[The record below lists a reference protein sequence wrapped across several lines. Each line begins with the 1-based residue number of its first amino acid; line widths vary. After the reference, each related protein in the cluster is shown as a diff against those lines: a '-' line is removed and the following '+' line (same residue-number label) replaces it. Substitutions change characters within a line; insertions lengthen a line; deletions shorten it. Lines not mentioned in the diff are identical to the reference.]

1 MHISYMKKLF
11 LMLLCAAGLVA
22 AQAADG
28 PLPGKFSV
36 GENHQV
42 QFSQGNLQ
50 YQPNGLFWRFAEHQY
65 DYVGHTTAGN
75 VNYAFD
81 KCNNTLIDQYYDGW
95 IDLFGWGT
103 GDEPWNAAEESR
115 LYSMFNEWGANTIM
129 NGGFFNSGWRT
140 LTWEEWFYLLVS
152 RPHAENLRGQAT
164 VNKVHG
170 LILLPDEWTQ
180 PKKLNFIP
188 SANDWNT
195 NTYSASQWKQ
205 MEQNGAVFLPAGG
218 FRSGHEV
225 SVVGVMGFYWSS
237 TLYPDNADDARD
249 IFFSEKRIGPKD
261 HEKRFYGLSVRL
273 VMDVP
278 GSYTMQKPQSTP
290 EQPKQPTT
298 NDQRLTTNNTQTTK
312 GAPTGTFSSTTAPA
326 PQPAAPAPKP
336 AATKTP
342 NPVPVGGLPGIFS
355 VSAGKQVYFSM
366 GNAQY
371 NEDGYYPLEQFAEHQ
386 WYIVGDATRGDVYYN
401 GVKCDNNKLK
411 RGFAG
416 WADLFEWGGDMS
428 QNSAF
433 YTYSTFFGWHDWG
446 ERSFQNGGYPESGM
460 WRTLTSDEWMYL
472 FDRRPNARNLRGQ
485 ATVCNHHGYILLPDA
500 WQLPQGL
507 SFRPQPN
514 NWTTNT
520 YTEEQW
526 KQMEQNGA
534 VFLPAAGV
542 RNGKEIQGIDEIG
555 AYWSS
560 TKYRQQ
566 GESDVEAKGVYF
578 TANSAKANMFD
589 TWHHGFS
596 VRLVQDI
603 DFVKPKKKS
612 AWDGVTQQ
620 QLDKLPPLEP
630 EGEWKLY
637 DDMHVI
643 GDINPREGFRRV
655 KVPQGSFAEF
665 LRNYPLKGDWTVY
678 DYTGKQLPA
687 QAQFACQAVL
697 DIDIGNRD
705 LLQCADAVMLL
716 RAEYLY
722 SQKRYSEIHFN
733 ALSGKRMNYTDY
745 VKGDYSKAKFR
756 KYMEY
761 VFAYANTESLEK
773 EMKPRRIEDVQI
785 GDVFVTSGNPGHAMI
800 VVDMA
805 VDQHGNRALLF
816 AQGMMPARSVHVV
829 TNLEHGEDTPW
840 YLIDK
845 YLEWGTLFVFPNYV
859 FSAKTDL
866 KTFE

>member
-1 MHISYMKKLF
+1 MKKLF
-11 LMLLCAAGLVA
+11 VLLLCAAGLIT

-36 GENHQV
+36 SENHQV

-50 YQPNGLFWRFAEHQY
+50 YQANMATWRFAEHQY
-65 DYVGHTTAGN
+65 DYVGHATAGN

-81 KCNNTLIDQYYDGW
+81 KCNNSYIDRYYDGW

-103 GDEPWNAAEESR
+103 ADEPWLREEESR
-115 LYSMFNEWGANTIM
+115 AYGLFNDWGNNTVM
-129 NGGFFNSGWRT
+129 NGGFFNKYRT
-140 LTWEEWFYLLVS
+140 LTWEEWFFLLVS

-164 VNKVHG
+164 VGKVHG
-170 LILLPDEWTQ
+170 YVLLPDDWQQ
-180 PKKLNFIP
+180 PKKLSFIP
-188 SANDWNT
+188 NANDWNT
-195 NTYSASQWKQ
+195 NTYSTSQWAQ
-205 MEQNGAVFLPAGG
+205 MEKNGAVFLPAGG
-218 FRSGHEV
+218 FRSGQEV

-237 TLYPDNADDARD
+237 TIYEDNSDDARD
-249 IFFSEKRIGPKD
+249 IFFSEKRFGPKD

-273 VMDVP
+273 VMDVGGAAP
-278 GSYTMQKPQSTP
+278 TSHNVNPESKPQTVTYTFTREPEPQPVTP
-290 EQPKQPTT
+290 KPQPQANNSQPKTT
-298 NDQRLTTNNTQTTK
+298 TE
-312 GAPTGTFSSTTAPA
+312 GAHSGTFSV
-326 PQPAAPAPKP
+326 K
-336 AATKTP
+336 KEP
-342 NPVPVGGLPGIFS
+342 NPVPEGGLPGIFS
-355 VSAGKQVYFSM
+355 VSATKRVYFSM

-371 NEDGYYPLEQFAEHQ
+371 NEDGYYGQAKFADHQ
-386 WYIVGDATRGDVYYN
+386 WEIVGDATQGDVYYN

-416 WADLFEWGGDMS
+416 WADLFEWGGNMS
-428 QNSAF
+428 QNSAV
-433 YTYSTFFGWHDWG
+433 YVYSTFYGYNDWG
-446 ERSFQNGGYPESGM
+446 EWGYQNGGYPENGL
-460 WRTLTSDEWMYL
+460 WRTLTSDEWIYL
-472 FDRRPNARNLRGQ
+472 FDKRPNAGKLRGQ
-485 ATVCNHHGYILLPDA
+485 ATVNNHHGYLLLPDD

-514 NWTTNT
+514 NWTTNN
-520 YTEEQW
+520 YTAEQW
-526 KQMEQNGA
+526 TLMEQSGA

-542 RNGKEIQGIDEIG
+542 RNGKEIQGINVIG
-555 AYWSS
+555 AYWTA
-560 TKYRQQ
+560 TKYHQQ
-566 GESDVEAKGVYF
+566 GEGDVDAKGVYF
-578 TANSAKANMFD
+578 TADKANANMYD

-612 AWDGVTQQ
+612 VWDDVTQE
-620 QLDKLPPLEP
+620 QLAKLPPLEP

-655 KVPQGSFAEF
+655 KVPEGSFAEF

-678 DYTGKQLPA
+678 DYTGKQLGT
-687 QAQFACQAVL
+687 QAQFGAYAVL
-697 DIDIGNRD
+697 NIDIGKRD

-722 SQKRYSEIHFN
+722 SQKRYKEIHFN
-733 ALSGKRMNYTDY
+733 TLSGKRMNYVDY
-745 VKGDYSKAKFR
+745 VQGDYSQAKFR

-773 EMKPRRIEDVQI
+773 EMQTRKIEDIQI

-805 VDQHGNRALLF
+805 MDQNGNRSLLF
-816 AQGMMPARSVHVV
+816 AQGMMPAQSVHVV

-840 YLIDK
+840 YMIDK
-845 YLEWGTLFVFPNYV
+845 YLEWSTLFIFPNYV
-859 FSAKTDL
+859 FSVKTDL
-866 KTFE
+866 KCWAE